1 MHHRRIRR
9 RDDRQTPNVIC
20 QTQEAHDLDGALSI
34 AAMVALGVLA
44 VAVLFAAP
52 VLVGGMVTAL
62 GFTESQAG
70 FVISAELLAM
80 AVGTIPAVYLAK
92 RLNWRVLL
100 VASMVWMIAV
110 NLLCCLMPLHF
121 GPLLALRIATG
132 IPQGVAMSL
141 CLAMIGMTRKPDRN
155 FGLYVAGQLVFGAL
169 ALFAL
174 PRLMS
179 KMGFG
184 FVYLVVAALLIG
196 FLPLLRYLPRS
207 RVQGGPWTPTVIA
220 TPGNLQL
227 GSGLLAIFVYYVGQY
242 GVWVYLDRIG
252 AHLGFAPQPIAETLS
267 FASFVGIAGSG
278 GAVVFDRR
286 FGRILP
292 ITVGCGLSVLSMV
305 LLMFSHGLAQYAAA
319 AALFSAMFNFI
330 LPYMMAVIAGA
341 DQTGRPM
348 MLANFASGAGLAA
361 GPALGALLLNLQVGY
376 QALYGVGIGSTLAAL
391 LLIMKLALIE
401 KPVTAAPARLGRT
414 NS

>member
-1 MHHRRIRR
+1 M
-9 RDDRQTPNVIC
+9 IC
-20 QTQEAHDLDGALSI
+20 QTQESHDLDGALSI
-34 AAMVALGVLA
+34 AAMVVLGVLV

-62 GFTESQAG
+62 GFSESQAG

-80 AVGTIPAVYLAK
+80 AVGTLPAVYLAK
-92 RLNWRVLL
+92 RLSWRVLL

-110 NLLCCLMPLHF
+110 NLLCWLMPLHF
-121 GPLLALRIATG
+121 GLLVALRIATG
-132 IPQGVAMSL
+132 ISQGVAMSL

-196 FLPLLRYLPRS
+196 FLPLVRHLPRS
-207 RVQGGPWTPTVIA
+207 RLEGGPRAPA
-220 TPGNLQL
+220 TGDAPGNLQL
-227 GSGLLAIFVYYVGQY
+227 AAGLLAIFVYYIGQY
-242 GVWVYLDRIG
+242 GVWVYLDRMG
-252 AHLGFAPQPIAETLS
+252 AHLGLAPQPIAETLS
-267 FASFVGIAGSG
+267 FASIVGIAGSG
-278 GAVVFDRR
+278 GAVALDRR
-286 FGRILP
+286 FGRIMP

-305 LLMFSHGLAQYAAA
+305 LLMFSHGLAQYAVA

-361 GPALGALLLNLQVGY
+361 GPALAALLLNLQVGY

-391 LLIMKLALIE
+391 LLIGKLALAQ
-401 KPVTAAPARLGRT
+401 KPVTVTLSQLVRT
-414 NS
+414 NR